1 MKTDL
6 SKLLSISGLSGLY
19 TYLAQ
24 VKSGALVENIETKK
38 RSCVA
43 MNNKISA
50 LEDIS
55 IYTDDGEA
63 KLQEVF
69 LKMKDVLGDAD
80 APSAKA
86 SPEDLKAF
94 FAKALPDYDRDRF
107 HVSHMRKVALWYNLL
122 KEHASLDFEGDDDAA
137 GEESVTE

>member
-1 MKTDL
+1 METRFLELTEYK
-6 SKLLSISGLSGLY
+6 KNG
-19 TYLAQ
+19 
-24 VKSGALVENIETKK
+24 NIGP
-38 RSCVA
+38 
-43 MNNKISA
+43 
-50 LEDIS
+50 ED
-55 IYTDDGEA
+55 EA

-107 HVSHMRKVALWYNLL
+107 HVSHMRKVTLWYNLL